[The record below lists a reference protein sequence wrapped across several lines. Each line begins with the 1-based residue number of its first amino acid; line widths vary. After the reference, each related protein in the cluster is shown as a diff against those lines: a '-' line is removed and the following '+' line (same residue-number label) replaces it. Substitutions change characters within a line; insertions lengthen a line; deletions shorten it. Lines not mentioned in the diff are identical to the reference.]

1 MKLGIIGCSEIAFR
15 RFMPSVKKIKDIEV
29 VAVAEEYDPIKL
41 KAFCNEYN
49 IEGLENFDELLKRED
64 ITAVYVPQPPALHY
78 EWAKKALLHGKN
90 VLVEKPST
98 VSWKQSSELVKI
110 AKEHKLAL
118 HENYMFQYHRAIREI
133 QNCIKSNEIGEIRL
147 IRANFGFP
155 LRTQNDFRYIKKL
168 GGGALM
174 DAAGYPIKLA
184 TILLGNSIKVD
195 AATMNYI
202 ENYEVDMYGSV
213 SLSNEQGS
221 VCQIGYGMD
230 CEYQCNL
237 EIWGSRGKM
246 FVDRI
251 FTAPPDYELVI
262 TITKGKDTKLIKVGV
277 DSHFQH
283 SIEQFVLETRN
294 DTMREEMYEEI
305 LLQAKLIEDIRKI
318 SGC

>member
-1 MKLGIIGCSEIAFR
+1 
-15 RFMPSVKKIKDIEV
+15 
-29 VAVAEEYDPIKL
+29 
-41 KAFCNEYN
+41 
-49 IEGLENFDELLKRED
+49 
-64 ITAVYVPQPPALHY
+64 
-78 EWAKKALLHGKN
+78 
-90 VLVEKPST
+90 
-98 VSWKQSSELVKI
+98 
-110 AKEHKLAL
+110 
-118 HENYMFQYHRAIREI
+118 
-133 QNCIKSNEIGEIRL
+133 
-147 IRANFGFP
+147 
-155 LRTQNDFRYIKKL
+155 
-168 GGGALM
+168 M

-184 TILLGNSIKVD
+184 TILLGNSIKAD

-251 FTAPPDYELVI
+251 FTAPPDYEPVI
-262 TITKGKDTKLIKVGV
+262 VITKGKDTKLIKVGS

-305 LLQAKLIEDIRKI
+305 LLQARLIEDIRKL
-318 SGC
+318 SSC